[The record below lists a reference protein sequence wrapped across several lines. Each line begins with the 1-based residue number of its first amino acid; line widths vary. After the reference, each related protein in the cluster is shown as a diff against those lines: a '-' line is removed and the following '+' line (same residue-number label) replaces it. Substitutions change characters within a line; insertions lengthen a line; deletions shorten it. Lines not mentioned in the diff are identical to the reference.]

1 MKICG
6 TWIAAKNLITYSYKG
21 ETLEKLLT
29 IKEFAE
35 AVRLSERTIQRH
47 IQMGDIEALYY
58 NDRQPVRIPES
69 EIRPFINKVYTRYK
83 DGNIVKDAE
92 Q

>member
-1 MKICG
+1 M
-6 TWIAAKNLITYSYKG
+6 
-21 ETLEKLLT
+21 EKLLT

-35 AVRLSERTIQRH
+35 AVRLSEKTIQRH

-69 EIRPFINKVYTRYK
+69 EIEPFIKKAYTRYK
-83 DGNIVKDAE
+83 DGKIVKDSE